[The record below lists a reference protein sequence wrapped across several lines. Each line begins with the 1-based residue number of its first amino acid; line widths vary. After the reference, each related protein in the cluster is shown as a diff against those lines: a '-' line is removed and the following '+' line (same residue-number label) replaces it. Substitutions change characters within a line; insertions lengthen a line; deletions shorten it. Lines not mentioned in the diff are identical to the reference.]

1 MKALDV
7 ISHRN
12 DVSAAIDRRKSVS
25 NHVAVA
31 LIAYTAINIFLTV
44 EAIKDTGLRS
54 LSMVCL
60 ILLIAGIIPA
70 CHKLEKRWRDMS
82 FEGAQA
88 ATANGL
94 YRRDIGLLWLLALG
108 LPFALTMLFR
118 ALA

>member
-1 MKALDV
+1 MKALDG

-70 CHKLEKRWRDMS
+70 CHKLEKTNNPRETLKIRSWDKVC
-82 FEGAQA
+82 
-88 ATANGL
+88 
-94 YRRDIGLLWLLALG
+94 RRI
-108 LPFALTMLFR
+108 PR
-118 ALA
+118 